1 MIFPMCA
8 AFEFKGR
15 TSRPGREVMGA
26 GPNGPLRHVWA
37 GFARHEILS
46 WWQTKGALLI
56 DVPATRFA
64 ERSEITGKLIW
75 DDVTPGLVIRG
86 LLDLQARNPLIKV
99 VTRASRPEEFE
110 RFQHPRMPVL
120 ESPLFAPVPESLLTA
135 SDELDIFGD
144 YDL

>member
-1 MIFPMCA
+1 MCA

-15 TSRPGREVMGA
+15 ISKPGREVIGS
-26 GPNGPLRHVWA
+26 GPNGPLRHAWA

-46 WWQTKGALLI
+46 WWERKGSLLI

-64 ERSEITGKLIW
+64 ERSEITRKLIW
-75 DDVTPGLVIRG
+75 ENVTPGLVIRG
-86 LLDLQARNPLIKV
+86 LLDLQTPNPLIKV
-99 VTRASRPEEFE
+99 VTRASSPEELN

-135 SDELDIFGD
+135 PDEWDLFGD
-144 YDL
+144 SCV

>member
-1 MIFPMCA
+1 MILLMCA

-15 TSRPGREVMGA
+15 TSKPGREVIGA
-26 GPNGPLRHVWA
+26 GANGPLRHVWA

-46 WWQTKGALLI
+46 WWERKGALLI
-56 DVPATRFA
+56 DA

-86 LLDLQARNPLIKV
+86 LLDLQTRNPLIKV
-99 VTRASRPEEFE
+99 VTRASSPEELE

-135 SDELDIFGD
+135 ADESDLFGD
-144 YDL
+144 TPV

>member
-1 MIFPMCA
+1 MCA

-15 TSRPGREVMGA
+15 ISKPGRDVIGA
-26 GPNGPLRHVWA
+26 GAHGPLRHAWA

-46 WWQTKGALLI
+46 WWERKGALLI

-75 DDVTPGLVIRG
+75 DDVTPGLVLRG
-86 LLDLQARNPLIKV
+86 LLDLQTRNPLIKI
-99 VTRASRPEEFE
+99 VTRASSLEELE

-120 ESPLFAPVPESLLTA
+120 ESPLFAPVPESLLA
-135 SDELDIFGD
+135 AADEW
-144 YDL
+144 DLFADTPV